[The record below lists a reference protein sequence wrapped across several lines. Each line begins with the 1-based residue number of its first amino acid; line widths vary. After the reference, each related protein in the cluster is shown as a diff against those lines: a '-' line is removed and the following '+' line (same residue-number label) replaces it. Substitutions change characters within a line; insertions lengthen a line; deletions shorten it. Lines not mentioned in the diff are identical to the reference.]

1 MSLMIVLLKY
11 HGQSSPRSER
21 IAAHLQSANGG
32 WWNQSEGCWFI
43 ADTHRSSMW
52 WSETIRGMM
61 SEQDSVLVSTV
72 HLSDLRGW
80 APRNVWDWFQ
90 ANGVTPKTR

>member
-1 MSLMIVLLKY
+1 MSVMIVLLKY

-21 IAAHLQSANGG
+21 IAVHLQSANGG

-43 ADTHRSSMW
+43 ADTKTTSW

-61 SEQDSVLVSTV
+61 IDQDSVLVSAV
-72 HLSDLRGW
+72 QINDLRGW
-80 APRNVWDWFQ
+80 APQNVWDWFK
-90 ANGVTPKTR
+90 ANGITPRVR